1 MNIRLIATDMDGTLL
16 NNDHT
21 INPAAKK
28 KLIQAQERGIH
39 IVLISGRD
47 SHSLMP
53 YAKELEMDRHPGNYL
68 SCLNG
73 LVLYDLDTQQEQR
86 LENLKL
92 PAIET
97 VLQYGKKHHYNCIIF
112 REHDFLNYLSRT
124 ELFLRK
130 IKSLLTGRSIREG
143 FEGNMRETR
152 FLHDFVYPDDQP
164 INKMVF
170 CRHQPF
176 RATEIKQIQ
185 TDLDGIVEVMLVG
198 ANWIEMMPPGVNKGR
213 AIKEIAKRKH
223 LGMDEIMAFGDAQND
238 ISMMEAVKYGICM
251 ANGMPETKEKAY
263 AITDTN
269 ENDGIAKAIEQ
280 YLHF

>member
-97 VLQYGKKHHYNCIIF
+97 ASDLQIVRF
-112 REHDFLNYLSRT
+112 RGTAVKFLSVHGPHVINGCD
-124 ELFLRK
+124 
-130 IKSLLTGRSIREG
+130 ISLLDSAVFYFFTGSHISSRYARSPVHR
-143 FEGNMRETR
+143 
-152 FLHDFVYPDDQP
+152 
-164 INKMVF
+164 
-170 CRHQPF
+170 
-176 RATEIKQIQ
+176 
-185 TDLDGIVEVMLVG
+185 
-198 ANWIEMMPPGVNKGR
+198 
-213 AIKEIAKRKH
+213 
-223 LGMDEIMAFGDAQND
+223 
-238 ISMMEAVKYGICM
+238 
-251 ANGMPETKEKAY
+251 
-263 AITDTN
+263 
-269 ENDGIAKAIEQ
+269 
-280 YLHF
+280 

>member
-1 MNIRLIATDMDGTLL
+1 
-16 NNDHT
+16 
-21 INPAAKK
+21 
-28 KLIQAQERGIH
+28 
-39 IVLISGRD
+39 
-47 SHSLMP
+47 
-53 YAKELEMDRHPGNYL
+53 
-68 SCLNG
+68 
-73 LVLYDLDTQQEQR
+73 
-86 LENLKL
+86 
-92 PAIET
+92 
-97 VLQYGKKHHYNCIIF
+97 
-112 REHDFLNYLSRT
+112 
-124 ELFLRK
+124 
-130 IKSLLTGRSIREG
+130 
-143 FEGNMRETR
+143 MRETR

-251 ANGMPETKEKAY
+251 QNGMPETKEKAY